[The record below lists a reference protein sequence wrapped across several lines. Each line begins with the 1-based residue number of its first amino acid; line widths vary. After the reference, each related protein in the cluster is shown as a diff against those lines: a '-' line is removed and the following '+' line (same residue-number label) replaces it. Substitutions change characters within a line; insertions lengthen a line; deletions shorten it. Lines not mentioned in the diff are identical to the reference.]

1 MERALSQ
8 NGLQRNMA
16 PSISRWMTFW
26 SSLWKGRHRRD
37 ILFAEKV
44 KAECEN
50 RKIPCLV
57 NDGMRTEDELFATV
71 EKLFALTGF

>member
-1 MERALSQ
+1 MPNKLRDCTDREAAFYNRI
-8 NGLQRNMA
+8 QRD
-16 PSISRWMTFW
+16 
-26 SSLWKGRHRRD
+26 K
-37 ILFAEKV
+37 LFAEKV

-57 NDGMRTEDELFATV
+57 NDGTRTEDELFATV